1 MSVTV
6 PPLNVNVLCVLLWR
20 REALRNVVVV
30 GQLLGWQGRMNQNSL
45 FAAFF
50 VDYQDLNHYC
60 HLQFLFHLDLPHLE
74 SNIWQKFIYNLQLCK
89 LKQISRDYMLNK
101 FAFKINVCCLMSN
114 FISEQN
120 PNKKGVMKTLL
131 RCQITFETSLLLMI

>member
-1 MSVTV
+1 M
-6 PPLNVNVLCVLLWR
+6 
-20 REALRNVVVV
+20 V
-30 GQLLGWQGRMNQNSL
+30 GQLLGWQDPMNQNSL

-50 VDYQDLNHYC
+50 VDYPDLNHYC

-89 LKQISRDYMLNK
+89 LKQISRDYMLSE

-120 PNKKGVMKTLL
+120 PHTKGVKTLL
-131 RCQITFETSLLLMI
+131 RCQITFETSFLLMISIILKSYNSFSSNFLKISKFTA